1 MWAQTYKK
9 CYSQKATLV
18 TLIHLSHSI
27 LNLEEVWY
35 NIIRNQFEIFAV
47 KSQISK
53 SYYKISHWLK
63 F

>member
-1 MWAQTYKK
+1 MLLTE
-9 CYSQKATLV
+9 SDLSDT
-18 TLIHLSHSI
+18 IHLSHNI
-27 LNLEEVWY
+27 FNLEEVWY

-53 SYYKISHWLK
+53 SYYKISHWLE